1 MIVALCAGF
10 VAVVS
15 AQSGE
20 DEAAVRASAKRILD
34 TFNAHD
40 AKANAALDDET
51 YENWDGS
58 VKGPAEDEKGA
69 RELFER
75 QKDLQRTM
83 LEEIGIVQVT
93 ADVAIYKF
101 RGEWTGGIDEDGNAR
116 PRAEF
121 LHAMV
126 LVKRDGEWRL
136 AAGFNRITPE

>member
-1 MIVALCAGF
+1 MRRIRCCGVSPEWAG
-10 VAVVS
+10 
-15 AQSGE
+15 

-51 YENWDGS
+51 FESWDGS
-58 VKGPAEDEKGA
+58 VKGPAQDEKSN
-69 RELFER
+69 REFFER
-75 QKDLQRTM
+75 QKDFQRTM

-93 ADVAIYKF
+93 PDVAIYKF

-116 PRAEF
+116 PRADF

-136 AAGFNRITPE
+136 AVSLNRILQE